1 MAKLPPFLPAVRFLI
16 LSLIIQCGLVFVL
29 QAIVWGETP
38 KEERIVLGLAELI
51 DMAIAQSPEIGEVRS
66 EISSAQSDLAQV
78 KAAYYPQLESTVLVG
93 PVEDAKEPLIVN
105 GRITDPSPAVSAS
118 SIGIFGRLDLT
129 MTQPIYTFG
138 KLSNRKEAASRG
150 IKAKKFQLEEKKAQ
164 IALRVNQLYYALV
177 LARAGVETANEAGDF
192 FAEAGR
198 RIRRLLELGS
208 PNVRESDLY
217 RIDAYRADSLRFKA
231 EAEKGVKVS
240 YFALKSLIRLPPGVE
255 FEPVE
260 KTLSMKAEGLAG
272 LESYIQ
278 KAIDKRPELKQLA
291 EALAAQESQVKAAT
305 SDRYPSFFAALKS
318 SLADAPG
325 REALYNRYIRDDFNH
340 TYIGVVGGLKWNFDF
355 GISRAKIDKM
365 MAEYGK
371 LLHTKASA
379 EMNIPLQVAKS
390 YQEHLEWR
398 EAAASYLTATNA
410 SRKWV
415 LSALA
420 DFDMGVGTADEMLR
434 AIERYGQN
442 RGKYLEALF
451 RYNLSLA
458 ELEYAVGIITR

>member
-1 MAKLPPFLPAVRFLI
+1 
-16 LSLIIQCGLVFVL
+16 
-29 QAIVWGETP
+29 
-38 KEERIVLGLAELI
+38 
-51 DMAIAQSPEIGEVRS
+51 
-66 EISSAQSDLAQV
+66 
-78 KAAYYPQLESTVLVG
+78 
-93 PVEDAKEPLIVN
+93 
-105 GRITDPSPAVSAS
+105 
-118 SIGIFGRLDLT
+118 
-129 MTQPIYTFG
+129 
-138 KLSNRKEAASRG
+138 
-150 IKAKKFQLEEKKAQ
+150 
-164 IALRVNQLYYALV
+164 
-177 LARAGVETANEAGDF
+177 VETANEARDF

-198 RIRRLLELGS
+198 RIQRLLELGS
-208 PNVRESDLY
+208 PNVKESDLY

-240 YFALKSLIRLPPGVE
+240 YFALKSLVRLPAGAE
-255 FEPVE
+255 FEPAE
-260 KTLSMKAEGLAG
+260 KTLSMKAEGLSG

-278 KAIDKRPELKQLA
+278 KAIDKRPEFKQLA

-325 REALYNRYIRDDFNH
+325 REAMYNRYIRDDYNH
-340 TYIGVVGGLKWNFDF
+340 AYIGVVGGLKWNFDF

-379 EMNIPLQVAKS
+379 EMNIPIQVAKS

-415 LSALA
+415 LGALA

-442 RGKYLEALF
+442 RGKYLEAMF